1 MMTDRTW
8 FGHDGYGGQFM
19 RANPETGTVAVYFSV
34 LEDKDAYDPQ
44 HSAPLIRMLEEVAAT
59 CR

>member
-1 MMTDRTW
+1 
-8 FGHDGYGGQFM
+8 M